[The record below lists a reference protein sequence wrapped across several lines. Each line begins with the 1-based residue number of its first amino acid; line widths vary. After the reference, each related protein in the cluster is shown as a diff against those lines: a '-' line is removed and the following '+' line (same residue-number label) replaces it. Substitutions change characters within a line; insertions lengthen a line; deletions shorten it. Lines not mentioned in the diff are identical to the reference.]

1 MPTKERTPTSVG
13 SKLKSPP
20 EPLLLGHQEKS
31 SASAASKSPIPAPSH
46 GHVKTPANGSMKA
59 LIPTHPVTGSNGK
72 RKPGSSGDAKSST
85 KKSKKSKP
93 PKGMKSLDT
102 FFGSAKKEK

>member
-72 RKPGSSGDAKSST
+72 RNQPGSSRSST

-93 PKGMKSLDT
+93 PKGMKSLHT